1 MPLIA
6 VATRKGGVGKT
17 TLATN
22 LAARRAQ
29 DVSSVKLADADRD
42 EYAHMWGT
50 LRRQKGIEPNILLSK
65 LTGQIYPDL
74 MADREAHDTVIVDV
88 GGKQS
93 PEIVFAVGACDVLVL
108 PVRAGQFDVWSLTA
122 MAQMV
127 SEMRASGK
135 TFRVV
140 PVMNAL
146 PANANSSLTARL
158 QDELEKLTEIF
169 SAPKVRIVERV
180 AYVNAAIAGK
190 GVTELPRTRDTAAAI
205 DEIELLYREVFN
217 GKA

>member
-29 DVSSVKLADADRD
+29 DVSSVKIIDADRD
-42 EYAHMWGT
+42 EYAHMWVMS
-50 LRRQKGIEPNILLSK
+50 RREKGVEPNILVAK
-65 LTGQIYPDL
+65 MTGHIYADL
-74 MADREAHDTVIVDV
+74 LHERASHDTVIVDV

-93 PEIVFAVGACDVLVL
+93 PEIVFAVGTCDVLVL
-108 PVRAGQFDVWSLTA
+108 PVRAGQFDVWSLKA

-140 PVMNAL
+140 PVMNAI
-146 PANANSSLTARL
+146 PSEKNSTLTARL
-158 QDELEKLTEIF
+158 RHELDKLTEIF
-169 SAPKVRIVERV
+169 SPPKVRIVERV

-190 GVTELPRTRDTAAAI
+190 GVTELPRARDTAAAI
-205 DEIELLYREVFN
+205 DEIELLYREVFQ
-217 GKA
+217 